1 VRRHALPADG
11 RPVVVGRDGADLVL
25 PSPAVSRRH
34 AIIERVGGG
43 HAVRDLGS
51 TNGTFVSG
59 QRVTRAELAAGAVV
73 QIGAFKLVYD
83 GSGLT
88 QIDQR
93 GAVRI
98 DGRNLTRYAGGRPI
112 LRDVSLSI
120 APREFVALVGG
131 SGAGKST
138 LMKALAAYAPADAG
152 QVLLNGDDFYDQLDA
167 YRAMVGYVPQDDTL
181 HRELPVARALA
192 YAARLRLPADTSG
205 AEIDARVARVLEE
218 VDMTAQ
224 RDKRIDRLSGGQRKR
239 VCIAAELL
247 ADPSLFFLDEPTSG
261 LDPGLEKRM
270 MVTLRRLADAG
281 RTVVLVTHA
290 TANIT
295 QCDHVAFVAEGR
307 LVFFGPPR
315 EAPAFFGVPGGDFAD
330 IYGLIESDAERWEA
344 RFRASGS
351 YAQYVARRLAEVPPA
366 PSARRRR
373 TLSTRGPGIALPR
386 QIAVLARRYLHVLA
400 QDPRNLL
407 LLLLQAPVI
416 GYLLTLVAEPEALVG
431 RRANAVDA
439 KTVLFMLSTVA
450 VWFGII
456 NSARELAKE
465 SYVFRRERLAGV
477 GVVAYVLS
485 KLVVL
490 VALVV
495 LQSAALLAVLGVTV
509 TYPASGVLLAGP
521 AELLVTTVLTSIAGL
536 SLGLCISAWARTP
549 DRATSLVP
557 LALIPQILFSGVL
570 FPFDAGISPTR
581 VLSWLTASR
590 WAIDAYGTT
599 VNLDRLPPVARKP
612 APEFAFDPAHLVQC
626 WEILGGFALVCL
638 VLACVLLARR
648 DRDA

>member
-1 VRRHALPADG
+1 VRRHALPGDG
-11 RPVVVGRDGADLVL
+11 RPVVVGREGADLVL
-25 PSPAVSRRH
+25 ASPAVSRRH
-34 AIIERVGGG
+34 AIFERHGGG

-51 TNGTFVSG
+51 TNGTFVG
-59 QRVTRAELAAGAVV
+59 GRRIARADLAPGAVV
-73 QIGAFKLVYD
+73 QIGSFKLVYD
-83 GSGLT
+83 GVGLT

-98 DGRNLTRYAGGRPI
+98 DGRSLTRHAGGRTI

-152 QVLLNGDDFYDQLDA
+152 QVLLNGDDFYDQIDA

-192 YAARLRLPADTSG
+192 YTARLRLPADTSG

-218 VDMTAQ
+218 VDMTAH

-239 VCIAAELL
+239 VSIAAELL
-247 ADPSLFFLDEPTSG
+247 AEPSLFFLDEPTSG

-270 MVTLRRLADAG
+270 MATLRRLADAG

-290 TANIT
+290 TANIL
-295 QCDHVAFVAEGR
+295 QCDHVAFVADGR
-307 LVFFGPPR
+307 LAFFGPPR

-330 IYGLIESDAERWEA
+330 IYGLLEGDAERWEA
-344 RFRASGS
+344 HFRGSGV
-351 YAQYVARRLAEVPPA
+351 YAQYVARRLGEVPPA

-373 TLSTRGPGIALPR
+373 ALRTRGPGISWPG
-386 QIAVLARRYLHVLA
+386 QIAVLARRYLRVLA

-407 LLLLQAPVI
+407 VLLLQAPVI

-465 SYVFRRERLAGV
+465 SHVFRRERLAGV
-477 GVVAYVLS
+477 GAVAYVLS
-485 KLVVL
+485 KVFVL
-490 VALVV
+490 VLLVV
-495 LQSAALLAVLGVTV
+495 LQSAALLAVLGTTV
-509 TYPASGVLLAGP
+509 TYPASGVILGGP
-521 AELLVTTVLTSIAGL
+521 AELFVTTVLTSVAGL

-570 FPFDAGISPTR
+570 FPFDAGLSVTR

-590 WAIDAYGTT
+590 WAVDAYGTT
-599 VNLDRLPPVARKP
+599 VNINRLPPMARKP
-612 APEFAFDPAHLVQC
+612 EFTFDPAHLLQS
-626 WEILGGFALVCL
+626 WGILGGFASACV
-638 VLACVLLARR
+638 VLACLLLARR